1 MSPKFPLHFRGAVLW
16 KIPKTFFFS
25 FTGLSPCIVF
35 LSRKLQVKK
44 KAKRKIHTP
53 HLHYI
58 TITDSVW
65 TVPLSLADSY
75 GISIDLFSCRY

>member
-16 KIPKTFFFS
+16 KLPKTFFFS
-25 FTGLSPCIVF
+25 STGLSPCIVF
-35 LSRKLQVKK
+35 LSRKLRVKK
-44 KAKRKIHTP
+44 KGPKEDHTP

-65 TVPLSLADSY
+65 TVPLSLADSD
-75 GISIDLFSCRY
+75 GISIDFFSCRY